1 MCEEDGSIASIHDIP
16 DSSAIRGQFSLLAL
30 LFFFLAVA
38 NLTRAR
44 LEGALEGRPIA
55 VARPLFVIRVIRLF

>member
-1 MCEEDGSIASIHDIP
+1 MTSP
-16 DSSAIRGQFSLLAL
+16 IRPPSVVSFLSFLFT
-30 LFFFLAVA
+30 FFFLAVA

-55 VARPLFVIRVIRLF
+55 VARPLLFVLRVIRLF